1 MPLTQGSHK
10 MVREAFRREETNS
23 RCEDESLK
31 KYVRDLRGQ
40 HDLDRGI
47 VNNTGKKWHEQVR
60 IYQYE
65 FLKMTLHP
73 CSTASC

>member
-1 MPLTQGSHK
+1 MVCELIYKKFVLNMPLTQGSHK
-10 MVREAFRREETNS
+10 MVREAFKKEETNS

-60 IYQYE
+60 NSE
-65 FLKMTLHP
+65 
-73 CSTASC
+73 ST